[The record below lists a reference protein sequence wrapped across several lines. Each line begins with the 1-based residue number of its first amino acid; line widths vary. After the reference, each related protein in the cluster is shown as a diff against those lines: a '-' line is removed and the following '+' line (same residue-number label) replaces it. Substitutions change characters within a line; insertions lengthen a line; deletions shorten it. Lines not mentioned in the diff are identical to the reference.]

1 MIKRLLMLS
10 PLFLAAFPAAAE
22 ARPQDYAEGQVWQY
36 ATRAQD
42 AGSLVKIQRIEM
54 KDGRPV
60 YHVSVIGAH
69 FAGVSEAG
77 VLEHLPV
84 SEETLDTSVTRQVPG
99 APAFAG
105 IAIDADIAEWRAQQ
119 GGVLNGSLAQ
129 VLNNVDAMLSAQ
141 AAPVVRS
148 VSTVNS

>member
-1 MIKRLLMLS
+1 MIKRLLALS
-10 PLFLAAFPAAAE
+10 PLLLAILPSAVE

-60 YHVSVIGAH
+60 YHVSVVGAH
-69 FAGVSEAG
+69 FAGVPEEG

-84 SEETLDTSVTRQVPG
+84 SEDTLDASVTRQVP
-99 APAFAG
+99 ATPAFAG
-105 IAIDADIAEWRAQQ
+105 IAIDADIAEWHAQN
-119 GGVLNGSLAQ
+119 GGVLSGSLAQ
-129 VLNNVDAMLSAQ
+129 VLNNVDVMLSAQ
-141 AAPVVRS
+141 AEPVLRS
-148 VSTVNS
+148 ASTVNS

>member
-1 MIKRLLMLS
+1 MIKRLLALS
-10 PLFLAAFPAAAE
+10 PLLLAAFPVTAD

-54 KDGRPV
+54 QDGRPV
-60 YHVSVIGAH
+60 YHVSVVGAH
-69 FAGVSEAG
+69 FAGVPGAG

-84 SEETLDTSVTRQVPG
+84 SEETLDASVIRQVPD
-99 APAFAG
+99 AAAFAD
-105 IAIDADIAEWRAQQ
+105 IAIDADIAEWHADH
-119 GGVLNGSLAQ
+119 GGVLSGPLAQ

-141 AAPVVRS
+141 AAPVLHS
-148 VSTVNS
+148 ASTLSS

>member
-1 MIKRLLMLS
+1 MIKRFLSLSLLLLS
-10 PLFLAAFPAAAE
+10 TVPATAE
-22 ARPQDYAEGQVWQY
+22 AGVQDYAEGQVWQY

-84 SEETLDTSVTRQVPG
+84 SEETLDASVIRQVP
-99 APAFAG
+99 AAAAFAG
-105 IAIDADIAEWRAQQ
+105 IVIDADIAEWHAEN
-119 GGVLNGSLAQ
+119 GGVLSGSLAQ
-129 VLNNVDAMLSAQ
+129 VLGNVDAMLAAQ
-141 AAPVVRS
+141 AAPAVHAA
-148 VSTVNS
+148 STVSS

>member
-1 MIKRLLMLS
+1 MLKRLLALS
-10 PLFLAAFPAAAE
+10 PLLLAALPAAAD

-60 YHVSVIGAH
+60 YHVSVVGAH
-69 FAGVSEAG
+69 FATVPETG

-84 SEETLDTSVTRQVPG
+84 SEETLDSSVTRQVSEPQ
-99 APAFAG
+99 AFG
-105 IAIDADIAEWRAQQ
+105 DIAIDADIAEWHAQH
-119 GGVLNGSLAQ
+119 GGVLSGPLAQ
-129 VLNNVDAMLSAQ
+129 VLNNVDDMLSAQ
-141 AAPVVRS
+141 AAPVLRSASTVRS
-148 VSTVNS
+148 

>member
-10 PLFLAAFPAAAE
+10 PLLLAAIPAMAW

-42 AGSLVKIQRIEM
+42 AGSLVKIQRIDM

-84 SEETLDTSVTRQVPG
+84 SAETLDASVIRQVPA
-99 APAFAG
+99 APAFG
-105 IAIDADIAEWRAQQ
+105 SIAIDADIAEWRAEN
-119 GGVLNGSLAQ
+119 GGVLSGSLAQ
-129 VLNNVDAMLSAQ
+129 VLNNVDAMLAAQ
-141 AAPVVRS
+141 AMPAVRS
-148 VSTVNS
+148 ASTVNS

>member
-1 MIKRLLMLS
+1 MLKRFLAFS
-10 PLFLAAFPAAAE
+10 PLLLAAVPAAAE

-60 YHVSVIGAH
+60 YHVSVTGAH
-69 FAGVSEAG
+69 FSGVPETS

-84 SEETLDTSVTRQVPG
+84 SEETLDASVTRRVRSTR
-99 APAFAG
+99 AFAN
-105 IAIDADIAEWRAQQ
+105 IAIDGDIAEWHAMN
-119 GGVLNGSLAQ
+119 GGVLKGPLAQ
-129 VLNNVDAMLSAQ
+129 VLSDVDAMLTAQ
-141 AAPVVRS
+141 AAPAVRPVSVVS
-148 VSTVNS
+148 S